1 MVSYAQNGE
10 DVVLS
15 RAFPA
20 DHRGLYI
27 DVGAAD
33 PVNHSVTKHFYDH
46 GWRGI
51 NVDPSPGWYAMLAA
65 QRPDD
70 VNLQAGVGREEGVS
84 TLFEGPPGHPG
95 GATFSE
101 RQARAYEAELGR
113 PLDTLEVP
121 ITTLARLCADYV
133 RDRPIDF
140 LKVDAEG
147 FERAVL
153 EGADWDRWR
162 PRVVVVEATE
172 PNRPVP
178 NHEGWEDVLVAARYR
193 FVLFDG
199 LNRFYVRAEEPA
211 LVGPLSAPANVF
223 DDYVPYEHLRALQEL
238 RAKADQLETLGP
250 RALGVAR
257 ALHRLNEAL
266 KRWRSVS

>member
-20 DHRGLYI
+20 GYRGLYI

-33 PVNHSVTKHFYDH
+33 PLNHSVTKHFYDH

-51 NVDPSPGWYAMLAA
+51 NVDPSPGWYALLCS
-65 QRPDD
+65 QRPDE
-70 VNLQAGVGREEGVS
+70 VNLQAGVGREEGVL
-84 TLFEGPPGHPG
+84 TLYEGPPGHPG

-101 RQARAYEAELGR
+101 QQAKAYEAELGR
-113 PLDTLEVP
+113 PLDTVEVP
-121 ITTLARLCADYV
+121 MTTLARICADHV
-133 RDRPIDF
+133 GDHTIDF

-147 FERAVL
+147 FERPVL

-172 PNRPVP
+172 PNRPIP
-178 NHEGWEDVLVAARYR
+178 NHEAWEDVLTAAGYR

-199 LNRFYVRAEEPA
+199 LNRFYVRDEEPA
-211 LVGPLSAPANVF
+211 LVAPLSAPANVF
-223 DDYVPYEHLRALQEL
+223 DEYVPYEHVRALQQL
-238 RAKADQLETLGP
+238 QARAAVAEGLGP

-257 ALHRLNEAL
+257 FFHHVHEAL
-266 KRWRSVS
+266 RRWKSVS